1 MPEAGPTCRH
11 DDAGAAAAPAAG
23 PLPDALGWIA
33 GEIDALR
40 EAGLERPQRVRS
52 GRQGRTVALDGR
64 TLLNFGSNDYLGYAG
79 DVRLTKAA
87 SKASCAEGFG
97 AGASPL
103 VSGHS
108 RAHESLERAI
118 AALLDVGA
126 ALVFPSGFAAN
137 AATLAAVAGP
147 GDFIASDA
155 RNHASIID
163 GCRLSRAEI
172 GIYPHRDMAA
182 LDRLLAGAAGPRRR
196 IVVSDTLFSMDGSR
210 APLADLCDLARRHG
224 AILVVDE
231 AHATGLF
238 GDRGSGLVEATG
250 CADGVHVRIGTLS
263 KAIGAAGGFVAGH
276 PDLVH
281 WLRHTARAWI
291 FSTAHPPAVAAA
303 AARGIALVGAEPDR
317 RRTLATRAALF
328 RERLAAAG
336 LDTGVAEAQIVPVI
350 LGAAD
355 AAVAAAAALA
365 AEGFFVPA
373 IRPPSV
379 PQGMSLVR
387 ASVCWHHT
395 DEDLERLAATLA
407 RHADACEA
415 PPSRARNAAY
425 QRAAHGSKGK

>member
-1 MPEAGPTCRH
+1 MREAGPPCRR
-11 DDAGAAAAPAAG
+11 DDAPRPAAPG
-23 PLPDALGWIA
+23 PAPALPDALGWIA
-33 GEIDALR
+33 DEIDALR
-40 EAGLERPQRVRS
+40 AAGLERPQRVRG
-52 GRQGRTVALDGR
+52 GRQGRTVALDGH

-79 DVRLTKAA
+79 DVRLAKAA
-87 SKASCAEGFG
+87 AKASCAEGFG

-108 RAHESLERAI
+108 RAHDDLERAI

-137 AATLAAVAGP
+137 AATLAALAGP

-163 GCRLSRAEI
+163 GCRLSRAEV

-182 LDRLLAGAAGPRRR
+182 LDRLLAGATRARRR
-196 IVVSDTLFSMDGSR
+196 LVVSDTLFSMDGSR
-210 APLADLCDLARRHG
+210 APLADLCELARRHA
-224 AILVVDE
+224 AILVADE

-238 GDRGSGLVEATG
+238 GDRGSGLVEETG

-263 KAIGAAGGFVAGH
+263 KAIGAAGGFAAGH
-276 PDLVH
+276 PALVH

-303 AARGIALVGAEPDR
+303 AARGIQLVTAEPDR
-317 RRTLATRAALF
+317 RRELAVRAAAF
-328 RERLAAAG
+328 RARLAGAR
-336 LDTGVAEAQIVPVI
+336 LDTGSAEAQIVPVVV
-350 LGAAD
+350 GAPAT
-355 AAVAAAAALA
+355 AVTVAEALA

-379 PQGMSLVR
+379 PAGMSLVR

-395 DEDLERLAATLA
+395 AEDLDRLAAALA
-407 RHADACEA
+407 RHAA
-415 PPSRARNAAY
+415 S
-425 QRAAHGSKGK
+425 

>member
-1 MPEAGPTCRH
+1 MREAGPPCRR
-11 DDAGAAAAPAAG
+11 DDAPRPAAPG
-23 PLPDALGWIA
+23 PASALPDALGWIA
-33 GEIDALR
+33 DEIDALR
-40 EAGLERPQRVRS
+40 AAGLERPQRVRG
-52 GRQGRTVALDGR
+52 GRQGRTVALDGH

-79 DVRLTKAA
+79 DVRLAKAA
-87 SKASCAEGFG
+87 AKASCAEGFG

-108 RAHESLERAI
+108 RAHDDLERAI

-137 AATLAAVAGP
+137 AATLAALAGP

-163 GCRLSRAEI
+163 GCRLSRAEV
-172 GIYPHRDMAA
+172 GIYPHRDMAT
-182 LDRLLAGAAGPRRR
+182 LDRLLAGATRARRR
-196 IVVSDTLFSMDGSR
+196 LVVSDTLFSMDGSR
-210 APLADLCDLARRHG
+210 APLADLCELARRHA
-224 AILVVDE
+224 AILVADE

-238 GDRGSGLVEATG
+238 GDRGSGLVEETG

-263 KAIGAAGGFVAGH
+263 KAIGAAGGFAAGH
-276 PDLVH
+276 PALVH

-303 AARGIALVGAEPDR
+303 AARGIQLVTAEPDR
-317 RRTLATRAALF
+317 RRELAVRAAAF
-328 RERLAAAG
+328 RARLAGAR
-336 LDTGVAEAQIVPVI
+336 LDTGSAEAQIVPVVV
-350 LGAAD
+350 GAPAT
-355 AAVAAAAALA
+355 AVTVAEALA

-379 PQGMSLVR
+379 PAGMSLVR

-395 DEDLERLAATLA
+395 AEDLDRLAAALA
-407 RHADACEA
+407 RHAA
-415 PPSRARNAAY
+415 S
-425 QRAAHGSKGK
+425 

>member
-1 MPEAGPTCRH
+1 MPEAAPTCRH

-40 EAGLERPQRVRS
+40 AAGLERPQRVRS

-108 RAHESLERAI
+108 RAHETLERSI
-118 AALLDVGA
+118 TALLDVGA

-182 LDRLLAGAAGPRRR
+182 LDRLLAGAAGRHGL
-196 IVVSDTLFSMDGSR
+196 I
-210 APLADLCDLARRHG
+210 ADPDLAAEEG
-224 AILVVDE
+224 
-231 AHATGLF
+231 
-238 GDRGSGLVEATG
+238 
-250 CADGVHVRIGTLS
+250 
-263 KAIGAAGGFVAGH
+263 AGGEDHG
-276 PDLVH
+276 LG
-281 WLRHTARAWI
+281 
-291 FSTAHPPAVAAA
+291 AVAAA
-303 AARGIALVGAEPDR
+303 EI
-317 RRTLATRAALF
+317 
-328 RERLAAAG
+328 G
-336 LDTGVAEAQIVPVI
+336 LDATN
-350 LGAAD
+350 L
-355 AAVAAAAALA
+355 AVLHLLFKDFD
-365 AEGFFVPA
+365 GG
-373 IRPPSV
+373 SV
-379 PQGMSLVR
+379 L
-387 ASVCWHHT
+387 
-395 DEDLERLAATLA
+395 
-407 RHADACEA
+407 
-415 PPSRARNAAY
+415 
-425 QRAAHGSKGK
+425 